1 LIGVKV
7 YIVCDIEGVA
17 GVVDFK
23 LQCMTE
29 GRYYDQA
36 TRMATLELNALVEG
50 VLEGGA
56 TEVYAWPGHG
66 AFPGGINVELLHP
79 ECRLVMH
86 AGDAGPVGYDES
98 FDAMFLCGLH
108 AMAGADGGV
117 LSHSFTP
124 LIENLWLNG
133 LKMGEVGLNMASF
146 GDRGIPTVF
155 LSGDE
160 AAVKESQA
168 LVPRIEGAI
177 VKWGLEEKEKLG
189 ALSVRKAVS
198 LSPEKAWETIRD
210 AARRVMAKIG
220 DLEPFKLEPPYTMRV
235 QYIEEKYAEGIREQP
250 GIFRVNDTTV
260 EQIRDN
266 LDELVF

>member
-1 LIGVKV
+1 MKV

-29 GRYYDQA
+29 GKYYDQA
-36 TRMATLELNALVEG
+36 VRMATLELNALVEG

-66 AFPGGINVELLHP
+66 AFPGGVDVELLHP
-79 ECRLVMH
+79 ECSLVMH
-86 AGDAGPVGYDES
+86 AGDAGPAGYDES

-108 AMAGADGGV
+108 AMAGAEGGV

-133 LKMGEVGLNMASF
+133 LKMGEIGLNMASF
-146 GDRGIPTVF
+146 GDRGIPAVF
-155 LSGDE
+155 VSGDE
-160 AAVKESQA
+160 AAVREAQA
-168 LVPRIEGAI
+168 LVPGIEGAI

-198 LSPEKAWETIRD
+198 LSPEKARDVIRN
-210 AARRVMAKIG
+210 AAKHAMEKIVSVK
-220 DLEPFKLEPPYTMRV
+220 PFKLEPPYTMRV
-235 QYIEEKYAEGIREQP
+235 QYIEAKYAEGIRAQP
-250 GIFRVNDTTV
+250 GVSKVDDTTV
-260 EQIRDN
+260 EQVRN
-266 LDELVF
+266 SLAELVF